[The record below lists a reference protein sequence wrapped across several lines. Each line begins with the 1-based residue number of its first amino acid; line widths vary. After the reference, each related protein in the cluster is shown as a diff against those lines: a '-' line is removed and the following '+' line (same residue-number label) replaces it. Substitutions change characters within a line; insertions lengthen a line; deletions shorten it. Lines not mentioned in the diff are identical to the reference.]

1 MLAGNRLLCVGV
13 WSLRCAAVVG
23 ADVNSAA
30 QSAMAK
36 FYAQG
41 G

>member
-1 MLAGNRLLCVGV
+1 MSIYGARM
-13 WSLRCAAVVG
+13 RCAAVIG
-23 ADVNSAA
+23 ADLSSAA

>member
-1 MLAGNRLLCVGV
+1 MTKGQGMSIYRARM
-13 WSLRCAAVVG
+13 RCAAVVG
-23 ADVNSAA
+23 ADVSSAT
-30 QSAMAK
+30 QSAMAE

>member
-1 MLAGNRLLCVGV
+1 MSIYGARM
-13 WSLRCAAVVG
+13 RCAAVVG
-23 ADVNSAA
+23 SAA